1 MSIKM
6 MKSSPNRFGIDFGTT
21 RTVVAAREKGN
32 YPVCSFSWKGDIKEY
47 IPSLIAVEQGRPCF
61 GWEAAALI
69 NKPDVMALRSLKRFA
84 GRLRPEDPVDLG
96 QGVSFSMLE
105 LLTLFLSHVR
115 WMVTQHSNLNIDRKA
130 PLEVM
135 VAVPANANSNQR
147 FITLEAFRQAGYTVL
162 GAMNEP
168 SAAAVEFLHRYLKNL
183 GPKSPKRYVVIYD
196 LGGGTFD
203 TSVIGMA
210 GRGHD
215 VIANEGIA
223 QLGGDDFD
231 EIILDMVLETVG
243 VAKSDLTPSETVRM
257 LEECRERKEGL
268 KPNTRKMV
276 VDVGTV
282 LTGTD
287 PVVLE
292 TGQIYERCTPLIRR
306 SLSAVQTM
314 VEKLAQT
321 DIGPLEGPGL
331 AAVYLVGGSIAFPPV
346 ARHLRELFGTKVK
359 NSPFPHAAPAIGLAI
374 MADPKNQIQVRE
386 AVSRYFGIWREREQ
400 DKVFDPVFS
409 QKQEVGTENGKLTVV
424 RQYRPLHNIGR
435 LRYLE
440 CSALGSAGEPEG
452 DITVWRD
459 IYFPYDPGLA
469 DHKNLKGVPITVR
482 PELSSQEVVE
492 TYDYDTQGIVHVE
505 IENRT
510 AGYRRHFRLTP
521 GNS

>member
-1 MSIKM
+1 MSKKM
-6 MKSSPNRFGIDFGTT
+6 MNSSPNRFGIDFGTT

-69 NKPDVMALRSLKRFA
+69 NKPDVTALRSLKRFA

-105 LLTLFLSHVR
+105 LLTLFLLHVR
-115 WMVTQHSNLNIDRKA
+115 RMVTKHSNLNIDRKA

-135 VAVPANANSNQR
+135 VAIPANANSNQR

-282 LTGTD
+282 LTDTD

-346 ARHLRELFGTKVK
+346 ARLLRELFGTKVK

-469 DHKNLKGVPITVR
+469 DHKNLKGVPITVC

-505 IENRT
+505 IENLT